1 MINMLSKRAATAVSL
16 LIIVV
21 LVVEAGAASLALV
34 EAHPF
39 FRGVHPFLS
48 LYELFNSLGII
59 AKMTPL
65 AVAVLTEAGRLH
77 KISKDASSSDTF
89 LIEEREW
96 WLGKSK
102 CVKEAQPGKGA
113 RKSTTPNWKKGR

>member
-1 MINMLSKRAATAVSL
+1 MMINMLSKRAATAVSL

-39 FRGVHPFLS
+39 FWGVHPFLS
-48 LYELFNSLGII
+48 LYELFNSLGVI
-59 AKMTPL
+59 AKVTPL

-77 KISKDASSSDTF
+77 RVSKVAGSSDTF

-96 WLGKSK
+96 WLWEEQM
-102 CVKEAQPGKGA
+102 CKGSSA
-113 RKSTTPNWKKGR
+113 WEGCQEIYYAKLEEG